1 MKRISLVSLIIM
13 LSFVSAFSQKTY
25 SDKARTPQP
34 DDYTYQDYSY
44 TYNLDAD
51 GRLTGNNVFTVNYQA
66 APCKGKLYQYI
77 GKTMKTGKESMKITF
92 TGENSGTVTYSNNVI
107 HWYYDKTSYTW
118 KKRFNDKLY
127 GTYTFRFVDNCIQGN
142 VTIPIGFYN
151 NTSNYTFLKFNSV
164 NSTIPAGSRLQI
176 GYKDNGVFKPYTDI
190 DETLLIS
197 SKSEYADKTEILDVL
212 KMIDDIEDFT
222 FYKYVGVSEEGETY
236 VKLLFPATSSDF
248 LILYGSYNIK
258 DRMYFKLP
266 KINVLFGVEPTE

>member
-1 MKRISLVSLIIM
+1 MKRISLVSLIVM
-13 LSFVSAFSQKTY
+13 LSLSAFSQKIY
-25 SDKARTPQP
+25 SDKARTSQP
-34 DDYTYQDYSY
+34 DDYMYQDYSY

-51 GRLTGNNVFTVNYQA
+51 GHLTGNNVFTVHYQA
-66 APCKGKLYQYI
+66 TPCKGELYQYI
-77 GKTMKTGKESMKITF
+77 GKTMKTGKETLKVTF
-92 TGENSGTVTYSNNVI
+92 TDKNSGTVTYSNNVI

-142 VTIPIGFYN
+142 VMIPIGFYN

-164 NSTIPAGSRLQI
+164 NSIIPAGSQLQI
-176 GYKDNGVFKPYTDI
+176 GYKENGVFKPYTDI
-190 DETLLIS
+190 DKLTLTS
-197 SKSEYADKTEILDVL
+197 SKSEYADKTEVLDVL

-222 FYKYVGVSEEGETY
+222 FYEYVGVSEKGETC
-236 VKLLFPATSSDF
+236 VKLLFPATSNDF
-248 LILYGSYNIK
+248 VILYDSYNIK

>member
-1 MKRISLVSLIIM
+1 M
-13 LSFVSAFSQKTY
+13 LSLSAFSQKIY
-25 SDKARTPQP
+25 SDKARTSQP
-34 DDYTYQDYSY
+34 DDYMYQDYSY

-51 GRLTGNNVFTVNYQA
+51 GHLTGNNVFTVHYQA
-66 APCKGKLYQYI
+66 TPCKGELYQYI
-77 GKTMKTGKESMKITF
+77 GKTMKTCKETLKVTF
-92 TGENSGTVTYSNNVI
+92 TDKNSETVTYSNNVI

-142 VTIPIGFYN
+142 VMIPIGFYN

-164 NSTIPAGSRLQI
+164 NSIIPAGSQLQI
-176 GYKDNGVFKPYTDI
+176 GYKENGVFKPYTDI
-190 DETLLIS
+190 DKLTLTS
-197 SKSEYADKTEILDVL
+197 SKSEYADKTEVLDVL

-222 FYKYVGVSEEGETY
+222 FYEYVGVSEKGETC
-236 VKLLFPATSSDF
+236 VKLLFPATSNDF
-248 LILYGSYNIK
+248 VILYDSYNIK